1 MLKKLFSYERMSR
14 LAVSLLLCLGVL
26 WPLMWALEIQSA
38 FLPAGIL
45 AGALTEG
52 APCPVCGGSCGSSSA
67 VRPLPCCWC
76 SCFCPAWG

>member
-38 FLPAGIL
+38 FLPATLIA
-45 AGALTEG
+45 AGTVLVCTLSGLRRELRLIIGG
-52 APCPVCGGSCGSSSA
+52 AA
-67 VRPLPCCWC
+67 CCLLH
-76 SCFCPAWG
+76 F